1 MGVGG
6 MDMNQ
11 KQLSCFLEVYR
22 CRNVQAAADKL
33 YLTHQGLSRIIR
45 TLEEELGHPL
55 FVRSNRGV
63 EPTDFAT
70 TLVPH
75 VQRLLDDYATI
86 QGLDSL
92 TSQKKAV
99 VTVYA
104 LDHLLGYLGADFVTA
119 FHAEH
124 PDITLS
130 VLDTTDVTALESLSD
145 GRSDFALVNGPID
158 NTRFSAEPLFWAR
171 YCLRMR
177 RDHPLAQKKPL
188 LVEDFAGQKLI
199 GKGRAY
205 HCFRSSIDRYLLEN
219 GIQVDVPVETSD
231 EELIAEL
238 VERGLAIAA
247 TYDFSALSHCGR
259 NTVIRYL
266 DDPSM
271 GHHIYLAEKQH
282 TLPTKAG
289 RVFKQFLL
297 AWCAE
302 HLETS

>member
-158 NTRFSAEPLFWAR
+158 NTRFTATPLFYSR
-171 YCLRMR
+171 YAFRMR
-177 RDHPLAQKKPL
+177 RDHPLAQKERL
-188 LVEDFAGQKLI
+188 GFEDFAGETIL

-205 HCFRSSIDRYLLEN
+205 HCFRTNIDQYMLSQGLHVTVPIETPDESLL
-219 GIQVDVPVETSD
+219 QQ
-231 EELIAEL
+231 L
-238 VERGLAIAA
+238 VEAGLGIAA
-247 TYDFSALSHCGR
+247 TYDFTAVSHCGES
-259 NTVIRYL
+259 TVVRYL
-266 DDPSM
+266 DDDRA
-271 GHHIYLAEKQH
+271 GHTIYLVEKAG
-282 TLPTKAG
+282 TLPTRAG
-289 RVFKQFLL
+289 RAFRQFLL
-297 AWCAE
+297 DRIK
-302 HLETS
+302 